1 MSARLR
7 SRQRLRKGSEFDA
20 VFRRGRRLDGALFLL
35 VAAPNDEAVDR
46 LGLAVSR
53 RLGAAVRRNRARRL
67 LREGFRRLGRPA
79 GPALDLVVVPR
90 AALAARGLLE
100 VERELRDR
108 VERARRTARPCG
120 PGAAGPR

>member
-7 SRQRLRKGSEFDA
+7 PRQRLRKGSEFDA

-46 LGLAVSR
+46 LGLAVGR
-53 RLGAAVRRNRARRL
+53 RVGSAVRRNRARRL
-67 LREGFRRLGRPA
+67 LREGFRRIGRTGA
-79 GPALDLVVVPR
+79 PALDLVVVPR
-90 AALAARGLLE
+90 AALAGRGLFE

-108 VERARRTARPCG
+108 VERARRVARPGG

>member
-7 SRQRLRKGSEFDA
+7 PRQRLRKGSEFDA

-35 VAAPNDEAVDR
+35 VAAANDVAVDR
-46 LGLAVSR
+46 LGIAVSR
-53 RLGAAVRRNRARRL
+53 RVGPAVRRNRARRL
-67 LREGFRRLGRPA
+67 VREGFRRLGRTA

-90 AALAARGLLE
+90 VSLAGRGLVE

-108 VERARRTARPCG
+108 VERARRIARPG
-120 PGAAGPR
+120 GAGAAGPR